1 MQTVL
6 DAILKEKLI
15 VILRG
20 LPKDRLIPF
29 AEAVYRGGV
38 RLLELTYSANGS
50 CPDEETAENIHI
62 LAENFA
68 GRMHIGA
75 GTVLSPRQVEL
86 THAAGGKFIIS
97 PNTDESVIRGTKEL
111 GLVSIPG
118 ALTPTE
124 IQNAHLWGADFV
136 KLFPIGDLGPGY
148 LKAVAAPLSHIKFLA
163 VGGVN
168 EKNARDYLDAGALG
182 VGVGGGM
189 TDKTLIAEGRWDRIE
204 ELAAAFVAAL
214 N

>member
-15 VILRG
+15 VIVRG
-20 LPKDRLIPF
+20 LPKDRIIPF

-50 CPDEETAENIHI
+50 CPEEETAENIRI
-62 LAENFA
+62 LAKHFA

-86 THAAGGKFIIS
+86 TNNAGGTFIIS
-97 PNTDESVIRGTKEL
+97 PNTDAAVIRKTKEL

-124 IQNAHLWGADFV
+124 VQAAHEAGADFV
-136 KLFPIGDLGPGY
+136 KLFPIGSMGPGY
-148 LKAVAAPLSHIKFLA
+148 LKAVAAPLSQVKYLA

-168 EKNARDYLDAGALG
+168 EKNAREYLDAGASG

-189 TDKTLIAEGRWDRIE
+189 TDKSLIAEGRWDRIE

>member
-15 VILRG
+15 VIVRG
-20 LPKDRLIPF
+20 VPEDRLIPF

-50 CPDEETAENIHI
+50 RSDEDTARCIGL
-62 LAENFA
+62 LAEHFA

-75 GTVLSPRQVEL
+75 GTVLTPRQAEL
-86 THAAGGKFIIS
+86 TKHAGGSFIIS

-168 EKNARDYLDAGALG
+168 EKNARQFLDAGALG

-214 N
+214 K